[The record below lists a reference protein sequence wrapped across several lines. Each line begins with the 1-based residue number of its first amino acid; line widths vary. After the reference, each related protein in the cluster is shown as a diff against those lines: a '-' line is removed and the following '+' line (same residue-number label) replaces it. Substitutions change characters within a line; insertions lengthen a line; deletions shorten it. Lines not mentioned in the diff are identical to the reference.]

1 MAEQSNWVNPAVA
14 TFQTQ
19 RAMTQA
25 PAVRAVQEVYWQD
38 KAQNK
43 RAPPTPVASA
53 AQTPQEDAQPAL
65 DRPTLVQPWSL
76 EDHTA
81 SQIVASEYGVDIN
94 QTGSVEQWLARPVQ
108 TNKDVMSLVR
118 TYHAKVIRP
127 EMYHLVLQLETALG
141 KLSDDLFS
149 TRQELAWMAA
159 DNRQSQKQHC
169 ALQIITSGW
178 PQGMGPQAREY
189 MITWMLQQVPSIKTF
204 LEGRGHVDEL
214 TEDQGARW
222 MNVFSTD
229 PVTIPQGQD
238 FWSGMT
244 LLTFKSFSLRSSFLE
259 KFGGQGGTPV
269 YSNPTTPIQGRHVR
283 VSPCSPQ
290 WQRKLES
297 PLRVLI
303 SVLNQHPDY
312 TGQTLV
318 ILWKT
323 LTLMQPS
330 TDRGFN
336 GDVQAWGRLFYSEV
350 NGEFKGR
357 LEITPP
363 MKTAMGA
370 PPANVDAEEPDL
382 WSECWNQTI
391 WGTQYELDRAESA
404 AYKEARDHTATTG
417 KGVNR
422 GKGRRHWSQ
431 ALIHNDYY
439 SPYPFSLELSVVDQ
453 IAFCW
458 DEYCQKTGK
467 QEECVG
473 DLGVATYQGKPPLP
487 TKPAESSG
495 QQDDGGD
502 VVMGPP
508 TTTPHQAKSS
518 AAAPKKG
525 TKKGGGRA
533 GEN

>member
-1 MAEQSNWVNPAVA
+1 MAEQSSSWVNPAVA

-19 RAMTQA
+19 RTMTQA

-94 QTGSVEQWLARPVQ
+94 QSGSVEQWLATPVQ
-108 TNKDVMSLVR
+108 TNKDVMSL
-118 TYHAKVIRP
+118 
-127 EMYHLVLQLETALG
+127 
-141 KLSDDLFS
+141 
-149 TRQELAWMAA
+149 ELAWMAA
-159 DNRQSQKQHC
+159 DNRQSQKHC

-189 MITWMLQQVPSIKTF
+189 MLTWMLQQVPAIKTF
-204 LEGRGHVDEL
+204 LEGRGHLDTL
-214 TEDQGARW
+214 TEDQAARW
-222 MNVFSTD
+222 MNVLSVD

-363 MKTAMGA
+363 MKTAMG
-370 PPANVDAEEPDL
+370 D
-382 WSECWNQTI
+382 T
-391 WGTQYELDRAESA
+391 
-404 AYKEARDHTATTG
+404 RDHTAITG

-422 GKGRRHWSQ
+422 GKGRRRWSQ

-487 TKPAESSG
+487 TKPADSSG
-495 QQDDGGD
+495 HHDDGGD

-508 TTTPHQAKSS
+508 ATTPPQAKSS

-525 TKKGGGRA
+525 TKKGAGRA
-533 GEN
+533 GQN